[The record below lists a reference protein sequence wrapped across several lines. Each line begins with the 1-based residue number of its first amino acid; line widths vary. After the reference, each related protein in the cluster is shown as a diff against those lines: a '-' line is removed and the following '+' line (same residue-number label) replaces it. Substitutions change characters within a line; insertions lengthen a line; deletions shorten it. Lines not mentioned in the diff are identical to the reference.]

1 MKRIFALAMA
11 LAAFNFA
18 SAQVDLG
25 VLLEGGAEDANTLL
39 ENYMEPAFIG
49 LGQGLNSGWYNTG
62 KPHKLLGFDLTI
74 NANLSYVPSSAEFF
88 TWNDADYTNV
98 RVSDPTNN
106 QFPTVLGPNLGREDL
121 PEMTFIDSEDV
132 DMDGSTTDDLI
143 RITALPGVGLDDEVG
158 FNAVPTP
165 MVQLG
170 LGLWKNTELK
180 VRLLPTI
187 NTGDPGEEFS
197 IGMFGLGLMHDVK
210 QWIPGMK
217 LLPFD
222 LSAFVGFNRLNSTF
236 QVDADN
242 PDQEAELT
250 VSGFTFQGVISKE
263 IALLTVYAGVGFLT
277 SNTDFALNGSFDT
290 ESAVLTDPI
299 NFEYSSGSAKFN
311 VGARMKLLILTLH
324 AEYAFQKYN
333 TLTVGLGFSVR

>member
-1 MKRIFALAMA
+1 MRKLFLS
-11 LAAFNFA
+11 LVVAFSF
-18 SAQVDLG
+18 SATQAQDLG
-25 VLLEGGAEDANTLL
+25 LLLEGGAADANTLL
-39 ENYMEPAFIG
+39 ENYMEPVFIG

-74 NANLSYVPSSAEFF
+74 NANLAYVPSSAEFWTF
-88 TWNDADYTNV
+88 NNADYTNV
-98 RVSDPTNN
+98 RLSDDTQN
-106 QFPTVLGPNLGREDL
+106 QFPTVLGPNLSSSEI
-121 PEMTFIDSEDV
+121 PEITFIDSEDV
-132 DMDGSTTDDLI
+132 DMDGSTTDDLV
-143 RITALPGVGLDDEVG
+143 RISGLPGVGLSDEIG
-158 FNAVPTP
+158 LNAVPTP
-165 MVQLG
+165 MVQIG

-187 NTGDPGEEFS
+187 ETGDPGEQFS

-222 LSAFVGFNRLNSTF
+222 LSAFVGFNRLNSSF
-236 QVDADN
+236 QIDPDN
-242 PDQEAELT
+242 PAQEAELT

-277 SNTDFALNGSFDT
+277 SNTDFALRGTYDT